1 MVRALW
7 QTWPMS
13 LEDHI
18 GDVCRKA
25 RLQTQTPLAEAA
37 ALAGLSEAHL
47 KEWETEGEIGV
58 VVDVAALA
66 EGLGLDAA
74 KSLRVAAGWVP
85 APVELGRWRELR
97 MVTTVEGFEVNS
109 FVAWDSATRAAAIF
123 DTGWFADDLF
133 RIADENELDV
143 RHLFITHMH
152 GDHVAAIGDVRK
164 RWPEIKLYSNNPGAP
179 ERNRVVPGVAM
190 MVGGFSITARLTP
203 GHSEDGVTYVI
214 EGWADGAPAVA
225 MAGDAIFSG
234 SMGKDF
240 DTPELARAKVRDEIL
255 TLPGDT
261 LLCPG
266 HGPLTTVAE
275 EQLNNPF
282 F

>member
-1 MVRALW
+1 
-7 QTWPMS
+7 MS

-47 KEWETEGEIGV
+47 EKWETEGGIGMV
-58 VVDVAALA
+58 VNVAALA

-85 APVELGRWRELR
+85 ASAELGRWHHLR
-97 MVTTVEGFEVNS
+97 KITTVQGFEVNS
-109 FVAWDSATRAAAIF
+109 YVAWDSATRMAAIF
-123 DTGWFADDLF
+123 DTGWFAGDLF

-152 GDHVAAIGDVRK
+152 ADHVAAIGDVRA
-164 RWPEIKLYSNNPGAP
+164 RWPEIELHSNNSGAP
-179 ERNRVVPGVAM
+179 ERNRVVPGEGVI
-190 MVGGFSITARLTP
+190 VGGFSVTARLTP
-203 GHSEDGVTYVI
+203 GHSEDGVTYIV
-214 EGWADGAPAVA
+214 EGWPDGAPAVA
-225 MAGDAIFSG
+225 MVGDAIFAG
-234 SMGKDF
+234 SMGKAF
-240 DTPELARAKVRDEIL
+240 DTPELARAKVRDEVL
-255 TLPGDT
+255 TLPGAT
-261 LLCPG
+261 LICPG

-275 EQLNNPF
+275 EQSSNPF
-282 F
+282 FR

>member
-1 MVRALW
+1 MVGVLW

-37 ALAGLSEAHL
+37 ALAGLSEARL
-47 KEWETEGEIGV
+47 KEWETEGGIGTAV
-58 VVDVAALA
+58 NVAALA
-66 EGLGLDAA
+66 DGLGLDAA
-74 KSLRVAAGWVP
+74 KALRVAAGWVP
-85 APVELGRWRELR
+85 NPVELSRWCELR
-97 MVTTVEGFEVNS
+97 MVTTMEGFKVNS
-109 FVAWDSATRAAAIF
+109 FVAWDSATHEAAIF
-123 DTGWFADDLF
+123 DTGWFAGDLF

-152 GDHVAAIGDVRK
+152 GDHVAAVGDVRK
-164 RWPEIKLYSNNPGAP
+164 RWPEIELHSNNSGAP
-179 ERNRVVPGVAM
+179 ERNRVVPGEEV
-190 MVGGFSITARLTP
+190 MVGGLSVTARLTP
-203 GHSEDGVTYVI
+203 GHSEDGATYVI
-214 EGWADGAPAVA
+214 EGWSDGAPAVA
-225 MAGDAIFSG
+225 MAGDAVFAG

-240 DTPELARAKVRDEIL
+240 DTPELARTKVRDEIL
-255 TLPGDT
+255 TLPGAT
-261 LLCPG
+261 LICPG

-275 EQLNNPF
+275 EQWNNPF